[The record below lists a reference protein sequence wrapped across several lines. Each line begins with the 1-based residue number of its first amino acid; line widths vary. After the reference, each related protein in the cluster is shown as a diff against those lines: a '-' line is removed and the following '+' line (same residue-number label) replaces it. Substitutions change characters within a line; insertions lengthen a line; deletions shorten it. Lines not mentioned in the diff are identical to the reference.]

1 MGRQTFRHVITSPEL
16 WEKVNPENKKL
27 MEKFLKEKNT
37 RSSDTTVLGYESDL
51 KIFFTYNYLNN
62 NNKHFT
68 EIRKLEFADF
78 FSYCVQDLQ
87 HGSARF
93 SRMRSVLSSFSQF
106 LEKFYDDAFPNFR
119 NIILKS
125 IESMP
130 KVEVREKT
138 ILSEKQC
145 EDLLFYLSETLN
157 DSQAACILALALAS
171 GSRFSELL
179 RFTTDNL
186 DENHTSFND
195 IFMETISKIK
205 TKGRTKSGKL
215 LNKYIIKEV
224 FLPYYK
230 KWLVDREKIMK
241 ENNKEHNF
249 LFVKTDGSP
258 AVSGTIR
265 SMVPKM
271 TKFLKV
277 PFYFHSCRHYFT
289 TYLSKKGI
297 PPALIQEIVG
307 WQSIS
312 MISIYDDTSVK
323 DKNWVELESLKPKE
337 VVVEIQ

>member
-1 MGRQTFRHVITSPEL
+1 MGRQTYRQVITSPEI
-16 WEKVNPENKKL
+16 WEKVNSENKNL
-27 MEKFLKEKNT
+27 MTKFLKEKNT

-51 KIFFTYNYLNN
+51 KIFFTYNHLENSD
-62 NNKHFT
+62 KHFT

-78 FSYCVQDLQ
+78 FSYCVQDLKW
-87 HGSARF
+87 GSARF

-106 LEKFYDDAFPNFR
+106 LEKFYDDSFPNFR

-145 EDLLFYLSETLN
+145 EDLLYYLSETLD
-157 DSQAACILALALAS
+157 DSQTACILALALAS

-179 RFTTDNL
+179 RFTTDIL

-195 IFMETISKIK
+195 IFMETTSKIK
-205 TKGRTKSGKL
+205 TKGRTRTGKL
-215 LNKYIIKEV
+215 LSKYIIKEI

-230 KWLVDREKIMK
+230 KWLIDREKIMK

-249 LFVKTDGSP
+249 LFIKIDGSP

-271 TKFLKV
+271 TKFLGV

-289 TYLSKKGI
+289 TFLSKKGL
-297 PPALIQEIVG
+297 PSALIQEIVG
-307 WQSIS
+307 WSSIS

-323 DKNWVELESLKPKE
+323 DKTWTELESMKPKE
-337 VVVEIQ
+337 ITEEIQ